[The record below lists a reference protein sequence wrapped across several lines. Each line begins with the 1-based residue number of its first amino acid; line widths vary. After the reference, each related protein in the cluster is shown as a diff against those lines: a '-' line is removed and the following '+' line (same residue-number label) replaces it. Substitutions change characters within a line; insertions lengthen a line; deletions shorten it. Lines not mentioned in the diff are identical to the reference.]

1 MYSLFWII
9 LGRRLFKLSIWPR
22 QRGIS
27 RTDGLK
33 RTISFE
39 IKYWRFLP
47 RRVKVVKNGGGIRGG
62 MKNERHETYEIPE
75 GKASKFLRRINIF
88 TVHDEYVHPSPSTKR
103 RKSSEARGWFVSA
116 SLDFLFCLLGE
127 QNAASIG
134 NSHKCLLTLF

>member
-47 RRVKVVKNGGGIRGG
+47 RRVKVVKNGEGIRGG
-62 MKNERHETYEIPE
+62 MKNERHEMYEIPE

-103 RKSSEARGWFVSA
+103 RKSSEARESRVVCLCVSR
-116 SLDFLFCLLGE
+116 LPVLLAWRAE
-127 QNAASIG
+127 CCI
-134 NSHKCLLTLF
+134 HWKFT